1 MYKYFTMGSFQD
13 REHQAYQ
20 SIEHVSQAP
29 GNILHVLTWWSK
41 LRLSSVFTK
50 LQVKRKIGL
59 PF

>member
-13 REHQAYQ
+13 QEHQAYQ
-20 SIEHVSQAP
+20 SIVHISQAL
-29 GNILHVLTWWSK
+29 GNILHILTWWSK